1 MTRPT
6 LDDLDAVHFDV
17 VIVGAGAVGC
27 ATAREL
33 AGRGYRT
40 LLVDR
45 GDIASGTSAR
55 SSRMLYSGLGYL
67 AARYPLWQMALR
79 PRDMLQRLHYT
90 RQVMRCRAELVQ
102 SMPGHLTRHDFHYPF
117 RRGDRYPAWLVDLG
131 FKLVEALGDRFERRL
146 IAQENAQPLLQL
158 GCRPVQRIGG
168 LDAGAHLV
176 ALRLGREKQQHRG
189 AGLQDVAVLLQAFGE
204 HDGLVVARRVRQA
217 EDAHLVAGL
226 GAPLHARHHGCR
238 DLARGGTRA
247 VDLPLQGHPR
257 LVVEPA
263 SQPAGRD
270 PRSVPD
276 RMAAAVEADPVY
288 RTRLPGRGPR
298 PQPAERVS

>member
-90 RQVMRCRAELVQ
+90 RQVMRL
-102 SMPGHLTRHDFHYPF
+102 S
-117 RRGDRYPAWLVDLG
+117 
-131 FKLVEALGDRFERRL
+131 L
-146 IAQENAQPLLQL
+146 IH
-158 GCRPVQRIGG
+158 I
-168 LDAGAHLV
+168 
-176 ALRLGREKQQHRG
+176 
-189 AGLQDVAVLLQAFGE
+189 
-204 HDGLVVARRVRQA
+204 
-217 EDAHLVAGL
+217 
-226 GAPLHARHHGCR
+226 
-238 DLARGGTRA
+238 
-247 VDLPLQGHPR
+247 
-257 LVVEPA
+257 
-263 SQPAGRD
+263 
-270 PRSVPD
+270 
-276 RMAAAVEADPVY
+276 
-288 RTRLPGRGPR
+288 
-298 PQPAERVS
+298 